1 MCEGAKSRG
10 IITRMSCGHSDQSTE
25 TEAQRRVLRIALML
39 NATMFI
45 VGLVAGVLGQSSS
58 LIADALDMLA
68 DASAYAIALGA
79 IGRSTRFKAGAATLS
94 GSLLLLL
101 GVLVLL
107 DVGRRALF
115 GSEPESLVM
124 MAVAFLS
131 LLVNATVLRMLGQ
144 YREGEVHLRATWIFT
159 RVDVIA
165 NIGVILSGL
174 LRGGAPARGRLPQR
188 QLCRRKRAFRQR
200 ERNTESPPRP
210 RRAAAVT

>member
-1 MCEGAKSRG
+1 
-10 IITRMSCGHSDQSTE
+10 MSCGHSDESTE
-25 TEAQRRVLRIALML
+25 TASQRRVLRIALAL

-45 VGLVAGVLGQSSS
+45 VGVVAGLVGQSSS

-131 LLVNATVLRMLGQ
+131 LLVNASVLRMFGR
-144 YREGEVHLRATWIFT
+144 YREGEVHLRATWIS
-159 RVDVIA
+159 R
-165 NIGVILSGL
+165 GL
-174 LRGGAPARGRLPQR
+174 M
-188 QLCRRKRAFRQR
+188 
-200 ERNTESPPRP
+200 
-210 RRAAAVT
+210 

>member
-1 MCEGAKSRG
+1 
-10 IITRMSCGHSDQSTE
+10 MSCGHSDECTE
-25 TEAQRRVLRIALML
+25 TEAQRRVLRIALVL

-45 VGLVAGVLGQSSS
+45 VGLVAGLLGQSSS

-94 GSLLLLL
+94 GSLLLVL

-107 DVGRRALF
+107 DAGRRARF

-131 LLVNATVLRMLGQ
+131 FLVNASVLRMLGR

-165 NIGVILSGL
+165 NVAVMLSGL
-174 LRGGAPARGRLPQR
+174 VVLLTGSQFPDLIVGGAIGIYVVKEAFEILSKAREA
-188 QLCRRKRAFRQR
+188 RA
-200 ERNTESPPRP
+200 
-210 RRAAAVT
+210 

>member
-1 MCEGAKSRG
+1 
-10 IITRMSCGHSDQSTE
+10 MSCGHSDESTE
-25 TEAQRRVLRIALML
+25 TASQRRVLRIALAL

-45 VGLVAGVLGQSSS
+45 VGVVAGLVGQSSS

-94 GSLLLLL
+94 GSLLLVL

-107 DVGRRALF
+107 DAGRRALF

-124 MAVAFLS
+124 MAVALLS
-131 LLVNATVLRMLGQ
+131 LIVNATVLRMLGR

-165 NIGVILSGL
+165 NVGVMLSGL
-174 LRGGAPARGRLPQR
+174 VVLLTGSRFPDLIVGSAIGVYVVKEAFEILSEAREA
-188 QLCRRKRAFRQR
+188 RAG
-200 ERNTESPPRP
+200 ENCCDDH
-210 RRAAAVT
+210 